1 MPTPIRYS
9 IVVTLLIC
17 CFFTYSQKGDDTIK
31 NSQVKDSIANYLTKA
46 SRSIEQAQ
54 LGQALSN
61 AVSAKELALQN
72 QNMKYR
78 ASTNMVLAKLYRE
91 LGDLKKAEEQILS
104 AIDIQSKDNNES
116 GLACSYTIYGS
127 IATKLQDYKTANLV
141 LEKALVLSKKNDIK
155 NQIGPVKLNLGLLA
169 LENNQAEKAI
179 NHFDSGLPYINDH
192 NQHYFK
198 AKLYVNKAKAQ
209 LALNEKEEALKTT
222 NLAMQI
228 SKNKGYSEI
237 RSTCFELYSQI
248 YEKKKDYL
256 TSLENLKTHQR
267 IKDSLFNTNKEIIAQ
282 EAGAKLNLNE
292 NNVLIEEL
300 TEENIQQQKS
310 LKLGRLTTILSIA
323 LITILSLLTLSLYKN
338 NNLRARANELLQNK
352 NTELILA
359 KENAERAS
367 AAKVQFLSTITHE
380 LRTPL
385 YAVTG
390 LTHLLLEESPT
401 PNQKEHLNSLKFS
414 GEYLLSLIN
423 NILDLNKLEA
433 NKVEIE
439 NTSFNLK
446 KRINDVLIALGKS
459 AKDRK
464 NKLHYEFDDS
474 IPLKLKGDPL
484 KVSQILINLI
494 GNSIKF
500 TQNGDIW
507 IRVKHIR
514 QTDNIVFL
522 NFEIE
527 DNGVGI
533 SEKKQLS
540 IFENFTQG
548 SVQINRKFGGTGLG
562 LSIVKNLLSLMDSEI
577 KLKSELGKGSMF
589 VFDLKFEIFEDKSKD
604 YIEEAKKIDYSA
616 MIEKHILI
624 VEDNKI
630 NQLITRK
637 ILEKNKIICDVA
649 DNGDIAVNKAK
660 ESSFDLI
667 LMDIHMPG
675 ISGIEATKQIREF
688 DKEIPIIAL
697 TAVTLDD
704 NLDEFYDS
712 GFNDII
718 PKPYKTEEFF
728 TKLHKALTKKQTTT

>member
-1 MPTPIRYS
+1 MPTRIKKF
-9 IVVTLLIC
+9 IIIFILGCNFIA
-17 CFFTYSQKGDDTIK
+17 YSQIEDTKDSI
-31 NSQVKDSIANYLTKA
+31 QVKDSIENYLINA
-46 SRSIEQAQ
+46 SEAINTARLSTALYNITQAR
-54 LGQALSN
+54 
-61 AVSAKELALQN
+61 ELALAN
-72 QNMKYR
+72 QDKTYR
-78 ASTNMVLAKLYRE
+78 AKTNRVLAELYLE
-91 LGDLKKAEEQILS
+91 LGDLKSAKEQIKK
-104 AIDIQSKDNNES
+104 AIEIQNEQQNEIA
-116 GLACSYTIYGS
+116 LANSYNVCGS
-127 IATKLQDYKTANLV
+127 IHTKLKEFTDA
-141 LEKALVLSKKNDIK
+141 EKHLQLASSLIKKN
-155 NQIGPVKLNLGLLA
+155 NLETLEGPVKINIGLLA
-169 LENNQAEKAI
+169 LEMNQPEVAIKHFNN
-179 NHFDSGLPYINDH
+179 GLPKIESLGQSY
-192 NQHYFK
+192 YK
-198 AKLYVNKAKAQ
+198 AKLYTNKAKAQ
-209 LALNEKEEALKTT
+209 MILGSLDEAIAT
-222 NLAMQI
+222 NDLAMLI
-228 SKNKGYSEI
+228 GTEMGYSEI
-237 RSTCFELYSQI
+237 QSESFELYSRI
-248 YEKKKDYL
+248 YEKKEDFK
-256 TSLENLKTHQR
+256 TSLTNLRSHQQF
-267 IKDSLFNTNKEIIAQ
+267 KDSLFNINKEIIAQ
-282 EAGAKLNLNE
+282 EARAKLNIGDDK
-292 NNVLIEEL
+292 VKIEEL
-300 TEENIQQQKS
+300 TEENKQQQKS

-367 AAKVQFLSTITHE
+367 EAKVQFLSTITHE

-439 NTSFNLK
+439 NTSFNLQ

-459 AKDRK
+459 AKDRN
-464 NKLHYEFDDS
+464 NKLHYEFDKS
-474 IPLKLKGDPL
+474 IPSKLKGDPL
-484 KVSQILINLI
+484 KISQILINLI

-507 IRVKHIR
+507 IKVKMINHIE
-514 QTDNIVFL
+514 NKVFL
-522 NFEIE
+522 NFEIK

-533 SEKKQLS
+533 SDKKQQS

-577 KLKSELGKGSMF
+577 KLESELGQGSRF
-589 VFDLKFEIFEDKSKD
+589 HFDLKFDVFEDVVSN
-604 YIEEAKKIDYSA
+604 YQEEAKKIDYSV
-616 MIEKHILI
+616 MIDKKVLV

-637 ILEKNKIICDVA
+637 ILEKNKMVCDVA
-649 DNGDIAVNKAK
+649 DNGDIAINKTK
-660 ESSFDLI
+660 NNEFDLI

-688 DKEIPIIAL
+688 NTEIPIVAL

-704 NLDEFYDS
+704 NLDEFYNN

-728 TKLHKALTKKQTTT
+728 TKLHKALSKKTITS

>member
-1 MPTPIRYS
+1 MPIQIKKLILLLLLFCST
-9 IVVTLLIC
+9 IVSPQTNEVT
-17 CFFTYSQKGDDTIK
+17 GDK
-31 NSQVKDSIANYLTKA
+31 MVKDSIENYLSKA
-46 SRSIEQAQ
+46 SEAINTTRLES
-54 LGQALSN
+54 ALLN
-61 AVSAKELALQN
+61 ITLAKELAIYN
-72 QNMKYR
+72 ENSTYR
-78 ASTNMVLAKLYRE
+78 AKTNRVLAELYFE
-91 LGDLKKAEEQILS
+91 LGDLKSAKQQINTAIKIQKEQEDEI
-104 AIDIQSKDNNES
+104 A
-116 GLACSYTIYGS
+116 LARSYNVQGS
-127 IATKLQDYKTANLV
+127 INTKLKDFDNAQKDLDTAHDLI
-141 LEKALVLSKKNDIK
+141 KKNNLKDME
-155 NQIGPVKLNLGLLA
+155 GPIKLNLGLLA
-169 LENNQAEKAI
+169 LEMNHPEVAIKHFNN
-179 NHFDSGLPYINDH
+179 GLPIIDTLKQSY
-192 NQHYFK
+192 YK
-198 AKLYVNKAKAQ
+198 AKLYESKAKAQ
-209 LALNEKEEALKTT
+209 MSLNLLDEALAT
-222 NLAMQI
+222 NDLAMQI
-228 SKNKGYSEI
+228 GKQMGYFEIQSESFDI
-237 RSTCFELYSQI
+237 SSRLYERKEE
-248 YEKKKDYL
+248 YE
-256 TSLENLKTHQR
+256 TSLQNLRAHQQF
-267 IKDSLFNTNKEIIAQ
+267 KDSLFNINKEIIAQ
-282 EAGAKLNLNE
+282 DARAKLGIGE
-292 NNVLIEEL
+292 DKVIIEEL
-300 TEENIQQQKS
+300 TEENLQQLKS

-367 AAKVQFLSTITHE
+367 EAKVQFLSTITHE

-439 NTSFNLK
+439 NTSFNLQ

-459 AKDRK
+459 AKDRN
-464 NKLHYEFDDS
+464 NKLHYDFDKN
-474 IPLKLKGDPL
+474 IPPKLKGDPL
-484 KVSQILINLI
+484 KISQILINLI

-507 IRVKHIR
+507 IKVRLLKQEESV
-514 QTDNIVFL
+514 VFL
-522 NFEIE
+522 NFEIS

-533 SEKKQLS
+533 SDKKQQS

-562 LSIVKNLLSLMDSEI
+562 LSIVKNLLSLLNSEI
-577 KLKSELGKGSMF
+577 KLESEIGQGSKF
-589 VFDLKFEIFEDKSKD
+589 YFDLQFDVFEDLSAN
-604 YIEEAKKIDYSA
+604 YEEEAKKIDYNI
-616 MIEKHILI
+616 MIDKTVLV

-637 ILEKNKIICDVA
+637 ILEKNKMICDVA
-649 DNGDIAVNKAK
+649 DNGDIAVNKTK
-660 ESSFDLI
+660 NSKFDLI

-675 ISGIEATKQIREF
+675 ISGIQATKLIREF
-688 DKEIPIIAL
+688 NTEIPIIAL
-697 TAVTLDD
+697 TAVTLTD
-704 NLDEFYDS
+704 NLDEFYNN

-728 TKLHKALTKKQTTT
+728 TKLHKAFSQQKIST

>member
-9 IVVTLLIC
+9 IAVILLIC
-17 CFFTYSQKGDDTIK
+17 CFFAYSQEGNNTR
-31 NSQVKDSIANYLTKA
+31 NNQVKDSIAKYLRKA
-46 SRSIEQAQ
+46 SRSIEKAQ
-54 LGQALSN
+54 LEQALSS
-61 AVSAKELALQN
+61 AVMAKELALQD
-72 QNMKYR
+72 QNRKYL

-91 LGDLKKAEEQILS
+91 LGDLKKAEEQILN
-104 AIDIQSKDNNES
+104 AIEIQSQDNNEN

-127 IATKLQDYKTANLV
+127 IATKINDYDTANLA
-141 LEKALVLSKKNDIK
+141 LEKALTLSQKNDIQD
-155 NQIGPVKLNLGLLA
+155 QIGPVRLNLGLLA
-169 LENNQAEKAI
+169 LENQEPEKAI
-179 NHFDSGLPYINDH
+179 DHFNSGLPAINEH
-192 NQHYFK
+192 EQHYFK
-198 AKLYVNKAKAQ
+198 AKLYIHKSKSQ
-209 LALNEKEEALKTT
+209 LALNRVEEAIET
-222 NLAMQI
+222 NDLAMQI
-228 SKNKGYSEI
+228 SQEMGYTELISE
-237 RSTCFELYSQI
+237 CFELYSQL
-248 YEKKKDYL
+248 YERKNDYR
-256 TSLENLKTHQR
+256 TSLQNLRAHHN

-367 AAKVQFLSTITHE
+367 EAKVQFLSTITHE

-439 NTSFNLK
+439 NTSFNIK

-459 AKDRK
+459 AKDRN
-464 NKLHYEFDDS
+464 NKLHYEFDES
-474 IPLKLKGDPL
+474 IPAKIKGDPL

-507 IRVKHIR
+507 IRVKLAHRI
-514 QTDNIVFL
+514 DNKVFL

-533 SEKKQLS
+533 SEKKQQS

-562 LSIVKNLLSLMDSEI
+562 LSIVKNLLALMDSEI
-577 KLKSELGKGSMF
+577 KLESELGKGSKF
-589 VFDLKFEIFEDKSKD
+589 LFDLKFEVFEDTSTN
-604 YIEEAKKIDYSA
+604 YAEEAKKIDYSI
-616 MIEKHILI
+616 MIDKHILV

-637 ILEKNKIICDVA
+637 ILEKNKIKCDVA
-649 DNGDIAVNKAK
+649 DNGDIAVNKTK
-660 ESSFDLI
+660 ENTFDLI

-704 NLDEFYDS
+704 NLDEFYDN

-728 TKLHKALTKKQTTT
+728 TKLHKALVKKETTT

>member
-1 MPTPIRYS
+1 MPTPIRHS
-9 IVVTLLIC
+9 IVITLLIC
-17 CFFTYSQKGDDTIK
+17 CFNVYSQIGINTPK
-31 NSQVKDSIANYLTKA
+31 NSQVKDSIANYLRRA
-46 SRSIEQAQ
+46 SRSIEQAH
-54 LGQALSN
+54 LEKALEN
-61 AVSAKELALQN
+61 AIIAKELALQN
-72 QNMKYR
+72 QDKKYR

-91 LGDLKKAEEQILS
+91 LGDLKKAEEQILN
-104 AIDIQSKDNNES
+104 AIEIQNEDNNES

-127 IATKLQDYKTANLV
+127 IATKLQDYKTANQV
-141 LEKALVLSKKNDIK
+141 LGKALDLSQKNNIE

-169 LENNQAEKAI
+169 LESNQHQKAI
-179 NHFDSGLPYINDH
+179 DHFNSGLPSIETH
-192 NQHYFK
+192 EQHYFK
-198 AKLYVNKAKAQ
+198 AKLYSNKAKAQ
-209 LALNEKEEALKTT
+209 LALNQVEEALAT
-222 NLAMQI
+222 NDLAMKI
-228 SKNKGYSEI
+228 GKDKGYSEI
-237 RSTCFELYSQI
+237 RSTCFELYSLI

-256 TSLENLKTHQR
+256 TSLDNLKAHQK
-267 IKDSLFNTNKEIIAQ
+267 IKDSLFNINKEIIAQ

-367 AAKVQFLSTITHE
+367 EAKVQFLSTITHE

-433 NKVEIE
+433 NKVEVE

-459 AKDRK
+459 AKDR
-464 NKLHYEFDDS
+464 NNNLHYEFDDS
-474 IPLKLKGDPL
+474 IPMKLKGDPL

-507 IRVKHIR
+507 IRVKSKQQI
-514 QTDNIVFL
+514 DNTVFL

-533 SEKKQLS
+533 SEKKQQS

-577 KLKSELGKGSMF
+577 KLESKLGKGSKF
-589 VFDLKFEIFEDKSKD
+589 LFDLKFEVFQDKSTD
-604 YIEEAKKIDYSA
+604 YVEEAKKIDYSV
-616 MIEKHILI
+616 MIDKYVLI

-637 ILEKNKIICDVA
+637 ILEKNKIKCDVA

-660 ESSFDLI
+660 EDTFDLI

-688 DKEIPIIAL
+688 DTEIPIIAL

-728 TKLHKALTKKQTTT
+728 TKLHKALVKKQATT

>member
-1 MPTPIRYS
+1 MPTQIRFF
-9 IVVTLLIC
+9 IFKFLCIC
-17 CFFTYSQKGDDTIK
+17 CFYASAQIPEIAK
-31 NSQVKDSIANYLTKA
+31 NNQVKDSIESYLVRA
-46 SRSIEQAQ
+46 SNSIDQAQ
-54 LGQALSN
+54 LELALSN
-61 AVSAKELALQN
+61 IIQAKEIALQN
-72 QNMKYR
+72 QDRIYTSK
-78 ASTNMVLAKLYRE
+78 TNMVLAKLYRE
-91 LGDLKKAEEQILS
+91 LGDLNQAEDQILD
-104 AIDIQSKDNNES
+104 AIKIQEEEENEEM
-116 GLACSYTIYGS
+116 LAHSYMIYGA
-127 IATKLQDYKTANLV
+127 IATKL
-141 LEKALVLSKKNDIK
+141 EKYEVAEEALNSALTLTQENDISGY
-155 NQIGPVKLNLGLLA
+155 QGPIKTNLGILA
-169 LENNQAEKAI
+169 LAQKKPELAI
-179 NHFDSGLPYINDH
+179 QHFNSGLPMIDSFDM
-192 NQHYFK
+192 HYFK

-209 LALNEKEEALKTT
+209 LMLDMPDEAQQTNELALQIGKEKK
-222 NLAMQI
+222 
-228 SKNKGYSEI
+228 YPEI
-237 RSTCFELYSQI
+237 RSECYKLYSRI
-248 YEKKKDYL
+248 FEKQQNFL
-256 TSLENLKTHQR
+256 TSLDHLKTHQK
-267 IKDSLFNTNKEIIAQ
+267 IKDSLFNINKEIIAQ

-338 NNLRARANELLQNK
+338 NNLRAKANELLQNK

-367 AAKVQFLSTITHE
+367 EAKVQFLSTITHE

-459 AKDRK
+459 AKDRN
-464 NKLHYEFDDS
+464 NKLHYEFDDNV
-474 IPLKLKGDPL
+474 PAKLKGDPL
-484 KVSQILINLI
+484 KVSQVLINLI

-507 IRVKHIR
+507 IRVKLISMIE
-514 QTDNIVFL
+514 NKVFL
-522 NFEIE
+522 NFSIE

-533 SEKKQLS
+533 SEKKQQS

-562 LSIVKNLLSLMDSEI
+562 LSIVKNLLNLMDSEI
-577 KLKSELGKGSMF
+577 KLESELGKGSKF
-589 VFDLKFEIFEDKSKD
+589 LFDLKFEVVEDKSTN
-604 YIEEAKKIDYSA
+604 YSEEAKKIDYKV
-616 MIEKHILI
+616 MIDKNILI

-649 DNGDIAVNKAK
+649 DNGDIAVHKVK
-660 ESSFDLI
+660 ENTYDLI

-675 ISGIEATKQIREF
+675 ISGIEATRQIREF
-688 DKEIPIIAL
+688 NTEIPIIAL

-704 NLDEFYDS
+704 NLDEFYDN

-728 TKLHKALTKKQTTT
+728 TKLHKALKEKQTTT